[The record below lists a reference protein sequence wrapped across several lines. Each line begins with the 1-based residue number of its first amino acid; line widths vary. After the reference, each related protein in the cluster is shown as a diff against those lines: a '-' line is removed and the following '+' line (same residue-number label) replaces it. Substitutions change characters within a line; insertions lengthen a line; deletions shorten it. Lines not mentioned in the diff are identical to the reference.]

1 MQPAL
6 MAFQELGQSQ
16 YAGDYLQGIRVTD
29 LILILP
35 LFDEGIDIIR
45 CCRVCHWRTLGLD
58 YEPSLIFYLYINN
71 LHVKINLQRKAFLEN
86 KEKQIIYKRGK
97 QTGRNLFDV
106 SFAVEDSFIMDNI
119 ARARKV
125 HAD

>member
-1 MQPAL
+1 M
-6 MAFQELGQSQ
+6 
-16 YAGDYLQGIRVTD
+16 
-29 LILILP
+29 
-35 LFDEGIDIIR
+35 
-45 CCRVCHWRTLGLD
+45 
-58 YEPSLIFYLYINN
+58 
-71 LHVKINLQRKAFLEN
+71 KI

-97 QTGRNLFDV
+97 QTSRNPFDV

>member
-1 MQPAL
+1 M
-6 MAFQELGQSQ
+6 
-16 YAGDYLQGIRVTD
+16 
-29 LILILP
+29 
-35 LFDEGIDIIR
+35 
-45 CCRVCHWRTLGLD
+45 
-58 YEPSLIFYLYINN
+58 NN
-71 LHVKINLQRKAFLEN
+71 LYVKINWQRKAFLEN

-97 QTGRNLFDV
+97 QTGRNLFEV